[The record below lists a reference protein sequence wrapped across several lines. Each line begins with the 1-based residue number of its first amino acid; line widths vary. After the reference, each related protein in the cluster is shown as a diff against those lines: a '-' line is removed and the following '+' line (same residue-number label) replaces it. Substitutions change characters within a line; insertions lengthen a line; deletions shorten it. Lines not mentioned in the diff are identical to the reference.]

1 MNCHNA
7 LERIQELNRLGRTI
21 VVVNKVNQR
30 CGEDGLIEDTPLNN
44 TILDTYEVLR
54 IGVTLVLVFVKLT
67 VGHIQVEGR
76 KEHTY
81 NLLARPL
88 RTLLVIRR
96 RRQLAR
102 PAGCLNEHIHDFTL
116 VQQNIVTHKTVNT
129 HECVLYYT
137 DDGLGITGTY
147 NLKRN
152 RSNFAQFHGSLFRLR
167 CV

>member
-1 MNCHNA
+1 MNCHNT

-76 KEHTY
+76 EEHTY
-81 NLLARPL
+81 NLLA
-88 RTLLVIRR
+88 
-96 RRQLAR
+96 
-102 PAGCLNEHIHDFTL
+102 
-116 VQQNIVTHKTVNT
+116 
-129 HECVLYYT
+129 
-137 DDGLGITGTY
+137 
-147 NLKRN
+147 
-152 RSNFAQFHGSLFRLR
+152 
-167 CV
+167 